1 MMEAG
6 VLFQQLLGVDQ
17 VYANDHAQ
25 RTTELIHLP
34 SQSFFLTLATAASIA
49 FSLGLAYALYTLVL
63 RIKFFPFM
71 NILASVIAVGKK
83 AGSIQCSNEAGFR
96 RFCLKQDHTGSEA
109 EASTRIQELLKIRRC
124 RIEQELLNLIGSFC
138 RKRSSCSIRIFCY
151 TEAPDK
157 KHK

>member
-1 MMEAG
+1 MRNVDTQRHRRRRWNRQKDSQTCRHDTDTGIDATSISACPACPMRR
-6 VLFQQLLGVDQ
+6 LRPLRLLICPRWREGSMP
-17 VYANDHAQ
+17 
-25 RTTELIHLP
+25 IG
-34 SQSFFLTLATAASIA
+34 
-49 FSLGLAYALYTLVL
+49 SLDCTWAL
-63 RIKFFPFM
+63 
-71 NILASVIAVGKK
+71 
-83 AGSIQCSNEAGFR
+83 QCSNEAGFR

>member
-1 MMEAG
+1 MEAG
-6 VLFQQLLGVDQ
+6 VLFQQLLGVNQ

-25 RTTELIHLP
+25 RTTTELIHLP

-83 AGSIQCSNEAGFR
+83 VGPIRSYESIN
-96 RFCLKQDHTGSEA
+96 
-109 EASTRIQELLKIRRC
+109 
-124 RIEQELLNLIGSFC
+124 
-138 RKRSSCSIRIFCY
+138 
-151 TEAPDK
+151 
-157 KHK
+157 